1 MGKDADETQQG
12 EQTPGD
18 EAQTGEQPGE
28 TQARGTGTDEQ
39 QPGEQ
44 PVDAPE
50 TPARELS
57 GELKTLTLAQ
67 TGGEVVELSV
77 AQRLIGL
84 KVMPYDVIAEHPI
97 YGKLLFKQGAFGAVD
112 PTQIRLRMDHEDPP
126 TGLGRTFADKADG
139 AFLEFKVSKTSRG
152 NDQLELAK
160 DGVSSG
166 VSVGFYDVAGDTG
179 PRLEKI
185 NGEWVTVYGPSSA
198 QLTEASTTWR
208 PTFAETGITHM
219 LSHEAGGTAAER
231 VTQDMGAGEQRE
243 LMGADEGKVL
253 TGDVQ
258 KMLGYFEEWREQMRK
273 PGGFPG
279 QAEAVKPKL
288 HQWARVALQLMRGSA
303 VSESTLREL
312 ALADVVTSDNPGL
325 VPDVLVKDFDDLIDP
340 GRPFINSLRNIAP
353 PDTGMSLIVPAIQTR
368 AQTGAQ
374 SAEKADITGTVA
386 PKVGTIT
393 FPYSQVFG
401 GADIAI
407 QLLNR
412 GDSSFFDL
420 LTQLLAEAY
429 SLDAEAKAIDALL
442 DPAGTPSWTAN
453 QENPLDGG
461 TLDPQ
466 DPQFGQAWQNSI
478 TTYRK
483 APDTIWMDAA
493 AVAAFIDA
501 KSPMTNA
508 PLYSNLAAN
517 FTAANGAG
525 GLLSGMRPIYVPALD
540 EADVDVIVGPSR
552 SYVYAEDPQR
562 TLQVDVP
569 SKAGRDIAL
578 VGGFFFGPR
587 APEAFTTYT
596 IES

>member
-1 MGKDADETQQG
+1 MSKDADETQQG
-12 EQTPGD
+12 AEAPDDETQTQQPDEPAD
-18 EAQTGEQPGE
+18 EAPE
-28 TQARGTGTDEQ
+28 
-39 QPGEQ
+39 
-44 PVDAPE
+44 APE

-57 GELKTLTLAQ
+57 GTLKTLTLAQ

-84 KVMPYDVIAEHPI
+84 KVMPYDVIAEHPV

-219 LSHEAGGTAAER
+219 LSHETGGTAAER
-231 VTQDMGAGEQRE
+231 VTTLAGEQRE

-253 TGDVQ
+253 AGDVQ
-258 KMLGYFEEWREQMRK
+258 KMLGYFEEFKERMRM
-273 PGGFPG
+273 PGDVPA
-279 QAEAVKPKL
+279 QQQIVKPAL
-288 HQWARVALQLMRGSA
+288 HQWARVALQLMRGQA
-303 VSESTLREL
+303 VSEGTLKQL

-340 GRPFINSLRNIAP
+340 GRPFINSLRQIAP

-374 SAEKADITGTVA
+374 SGEKADITGTVA

-412 GDSSFFDL
+412 GDASFFDL

-429 SLDAEAKAIDALL
+429 SLDAEGKALAALL

-453 QENPLDGG
+453 QGDPVDGG
-461 TLDPQ
+461 TLDPTS
-466 DPQFGQAWQNSI
+466 PNFGVAWQNSI

-483 APDTIWMDAA
+483 APDTIWMDSA

-501 KSPMTNA
+501 KNQHDNS

-525 GLLSGMRPIYVPALD
+525 GLLSGMRPVYVPALD
-540 EADVDVIVGPSR
+540 DEDVDVIVGPSR